1 MIIRTYFLTTESQ
14 YNNIEIDLQIGHDR
28 SKAKQTKGTREL
40 KHSNKHMSSKSLT
53 NDFNIEAYK
62 KVIKTMIPAETR
74 IISESL

>member
-14 YNNIEIDLQIGHDR
+14 CNNIEIDLQIGRGR
-28 SKAKQTKGTREL
+28 SKAKQTKGIREL
-40 KHSNKHMSSKSLT
+40 KHSNKYMSSKSLT